1 MSKHK
6 ETHEFKKRGVNYKLT
21 ATVHGRAGAYSI
33 EMQVKDLEPI
43 VSEYEHVH
51 TGELVRNTYFET
63 WQLDV
68 NDFNDVQQAKD
79 WITRKLPKLINEF
92 NQGGYTL
99 WEQRY

>member
-6 ETHEFKKRGVNYKLT
+6 ETHEFKKRGTAYSLT

-51 TGELVRNTYFET
+51 TGELVTNTYFET
-63 WQLDV
+63 WQLEV
-68 NDFNDVQQAKD
+68 NDFSTVQQAKA

>member
-6 ETHEFKKRGVNYKLT
+6 ETHEFKKRGTAYKLT
-21 ATVHGRAGAYSI
+21 ANVHGRAGAYSI
-33 EMQVKDLEPI
+33 ALEVKDLEPI

-51 TGELVRNTYFET
+51 TKELVRNKHFET

-68 NDFNDVQQAKD
+68 NDFNDVQQAKA
-79 WITRKLPKLINEF
+79 WITSKLPKLINEF
-92 NQGGYTL
+92 NQGSYTL